1 MRRTKYKILS
11 EPEEWS
17 NSADE
22 ATCSLLPDVARD
34 DTHELTL
41 RREVGLFSSI
51 TLLLGSII
59 GTGIFI
65 SPGNI
70 LRHSKLI
77 SVDLVLWVAAGLNA
91 IMGGLCVAELGAMLQ
106 ASGGDYAFFLAAGKP
121 YGTLGDVP
129 AFLFSWTFFLMEPAA
144 TSVQGLTFS
153 AYILSLPYPECK
165 PPYTVKLLVTALF
178 ITLSAAVNCFSVEVS
193 TKVQD
198 LFSGLKCGFL
208 IAVIAT
214 GAAYS
219 FKENHLWD
227 PRPPGVKPSV
237 GDVSS
242 ALYSA
247 LFCYTGWGAINAVAE
262 EVKNPGRNI
271 PIAIA
276 VSIVFTTAVYL
287 LTNLAFFVVLDATT
301 IIDSDAVAVAF
312 VRSTWGRGM
321 AAAMPFVIA
330 LTVFGTTC
338 SGLFTSSRIF
348 FAASRQ
354 GHLPSFMSYVNVNSS
369 VPVPAILVRTLF
381 ALVFSLIGSV
391 HFLIEVS
398 VLLST
403 VWEAASVVCLFLLRR
418 SMPDAPR
425 PYRAPTI
432 VACLRLIVT
441 VVLVCVTFSQARRY
455 AYQYAL
461 LALVFIAGGLY
472 YYLFVWK
479 NIRIPGGEL
488 FSVLLQKL
496 LTSAPCV
503 SDVRTVAHV
512 EREK

>member
-1 MRRTKYKILS
+1 MRRTKYKIIS
-11 EPEEWS
+11 DKEEWS

-22 ATCSLLPDVARD
+22 ATCSLLPDEARD
-34 DTHELTL
+34 DTQELTL

-51 TLLLGSII
+51 TLLLGAII

-65 SPGNI
+65 TPGNV

-77 SVDLVLWVAAGLNA
+77 SVDLVLWAAGGLNA
-91 IMGGLCVAELGAMLQ
+91 IMGGLCVAELGALLQ

-121 YGTLGDVP
+121 YGTLGDIP
-129 AFLFSWTFFLMEPAA
+129 AFLCSWTFFLVDPAG

-153 AYILSLPYPECK
+153 AYILSLPYPDCK

-178 ITLSAAVNCFSVEVS
+178 ITLSAAVNCFSVDVS

-198 LFSGLKCGFL
+198 IFSGLKCGL
-208 IAVIAT
+208 LLAIIIT
-214 GAAYS
+214 GATHS
-219 FKENHLWD
+219 FKENHMWD
-227 PRPPGVKPSV
+227 PRPPGLKPSV

-247 LFCYTGWGAINAVAE
+247 LYCYSGWGAINAIAE

-276 VSIVFTTAVYL
+276 VSVFFTTAVYL
-287 LTNLAFFVVLDATT
+287 LTNLAFFAVLDATT

-312 VRSTWGRGM
+312 VRSTWGQGM

-338 SGLFTSSRIF
+338 ASLFASSRIF

-369 VPVPAILVRTLF
+369 VPVAAVLVRSLF

-391 HFLIEVS
+391 HFLIEVN
-398 VLLST
+398 VLLFT
-403 VWEAASVVCLFLLRR
+403 IWDAATVVCLFLLRR

-441 VVLVCVTFSQARRY
+441 VVLVCVTFSEARRY
-455 AYQYAL
+455 AYQYAM
-461 LALVFIAGGLY
+461 LALVFTAGGVY

-496 LTSAPCV
+496 LSSAPCV
-503 SDVRTVAHV
+503 GDVKTVGHG